1 MVRKLKTKVI
11 SRHYI
16 LTILNGLRN
25 VWMQQ
30 ETPSTVRNG
39 MQLPSML
46 FIRVYQPATLCVY
59 IFWVNVML
67 EEVMMKL

>member
-1 MVRKLKTKVI
+1 MVRKLGLFQD
-11 SRHYI
+11 HYI

-39 MQLPSML
+39 MRLPLML
-46 FIRVYQPATLCVY
+46 FIRV
-59 IFWVNVML
+59 
-67 EEVMMKL
+67 